1 MGNFQKNPFVSVVI
15 PALNE
20 EKFLPKA
27 LESLRKQDYK
37 NFEIIVVDNNS
48 TDKTAEIAKSFGAK
62 VVFEKNK
69 GVGFARQTGFLAAQG
84 EIIATTDADTILPK
98 NWLSEIV
105 KRFQEDEN
113 LSAFGGLWNLYS
125 GTLFAKFA
133 VKHFI
138 FLVWKLDKF
147 FSGGWSLPGC
157 NMAVKKAD
165 FLKVGGFNVN
175 IKLGEDADLS
185 QKLKSVG
192 KVVLDPNFRV
202 QTSGRRFKDGL
213 FWALFT
219 YAPNGL
225 YRMFFKKHK
234 FQKLPSIRTEKPGF
248 KRIVLPLTLVLII
261 LITSFYPKDYIL
273 AKKVIRNKKV
283 IKTINLM
290 KKGAS
295 KMIINHGKMIINHDR
310 K

>member
-1 MGNFQKNPFVSVVI
+1 MERLFKKPFVSVVI
-15 PALNE
+15 PAFNE
-20 EKFLPKA
+20 EKFLPNTLK
-27 LESLRKQDYK
+27 SLREQDYK

-48 TDKTAEIAKSFGAK
+48 TDKTAEIAKSFGVK
-62 VVFEKNK
+62 VILEKNK
-69 GVGFARQTGFLAAQG
+69 GAGAARQTGFLAAQG

-98 NWLSEIV
+98 NWLSEII

-125 GTLFAKFA
+125 GTSFAKFA

-147 FSGGWSLPGC
+147 CSGGWSLPGC

-185 QKLKSVG
+185 QRLKNVG

-213 FWALFT
+213 FWALLI

-225 YRMFFKKHK
+225 YRMLFKKN
-234 FQKLPSIRTEKPGF
+234 KLQRLPDVRTEKPGF
-248 KRIVLPLTLVLII
+248 KRFVLPLAFVFLI
-261 LITSFYPKDYIL
+261 LFSSFYPKDYIL

-290 KKGAS
+290 KKGTS
-295 KMIINHGKMIINHDR
+295 KMRINYDR